1 MTIESLLTNKTDAEA
16 KALRI
21 MQDQSKVRPIITL
34 ELEVSKC
41 TNPRIYDMLE
51 AEVSM
56 LQSQPRAKGY
66 YNVIGDPELLDDVL
80 GEWVRDG
87 KMMIVDGKRILRTG
101 ERAGNR
107 N

>member
-1 MTIESLLTNKTDAEA
+1 MI
-16 KALRI
+16 
-21 MQDQSKVRPIITL
+21 
-34 ELEVSKC
+34 
-41 TNPRIYDMLE
+41 E

-87 KMMIVDGKRILRTG
+87 KMMIVDGKREYYGQVKGQVIGIEPRTDTDSIIPTD
-101 ERAGNR
+101 
-107 N
+107 